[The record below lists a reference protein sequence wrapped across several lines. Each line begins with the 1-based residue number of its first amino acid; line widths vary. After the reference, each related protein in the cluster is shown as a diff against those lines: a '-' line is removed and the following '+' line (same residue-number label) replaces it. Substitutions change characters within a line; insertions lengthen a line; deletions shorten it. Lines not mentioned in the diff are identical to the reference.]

1 MNFKIYE
8 LNLPYPSMPIVYI
21 IRFKMIKNIDYTNHS
36 FYFHFQIPSVFFYY
50 GFFPY
55 PIYSQIS
62 SICIFIGSKTYKL
75 RDILPNPV
83 PDGFGE

>member
-1 MNFKIYE
+1 MSIIYFINLNRLKI
-8 LNLPYPSMPIVYI
+8 LITDHFFS
-21 IRFKMIKNIDYTNHS
+21 
-36 FYFHFQIPSVFFYY
+36 FQIASVFFYY

-83 PDGFGE
+83 PDGFGK